1 METQTE
7 PRNLGGRPVIADDQ
21 RMISIGALRFRPA
34 MLAEIDAIVAAD
46 LAGTDRSTVIRN
58 LVAEALEMRRS
69 GKGRR

>member
-1 METQTE
+1 MQTQTE
-7 PRNLGGRPVIADDQ
+7 PRNLGGRPPTPDDQ

-58 LVAEALEMRRS
+58 LVAEALEMRRK
-69 GKGRR
+69 KGGR